1 MDTVTYSHFKKLD
14 IRVGSILEVERVPG
28 TEKLYKMQ
36 VDIGGERTIQIVSSL
51 VPYYKQEELLN
62 RRIVV
67 LVNLE
72 PTTFRGVLSQGML
85 LASETEDASE
95 CVLLTTEQQIANG
108 TRIT

>member
-1 MDTVTYSHFKKLD
+1 METVAYSDFKKLD
-14 IRVGSILEVERVPG
+14 IRVGTIMEVDRVPG

-36 VDIGGERTIQIVSSL
+36 VDTGGDRTIQIVSSL

-72 PTTFRGVLSQGML
+72 PTTFRGELSQGML
-85 LASETEDASE
+85 LAAETEDASE
-95 CVLLTTEQQIANG
+95 CVLLTTEGQIANG